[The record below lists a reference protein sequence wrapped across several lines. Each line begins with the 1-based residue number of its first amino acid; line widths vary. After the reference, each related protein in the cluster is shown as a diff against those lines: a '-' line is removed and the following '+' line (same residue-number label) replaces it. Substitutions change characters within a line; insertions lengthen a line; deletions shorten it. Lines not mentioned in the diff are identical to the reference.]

1 MNTKHMRYAILPA
14 DLLWMLGALALGI
27 DARYSSGSGP
37 LQFTAHLQ
45 PYAYVLFAAV
55 AAWTFLYFRMA
66 LDGFQGGW
74 RPFAMLSQIIV
85 AVSLWMTLLLALS
98 FLARHYYSRLVL
110 LYFALFY
117 FLGLVGLRLILHLLV
132 TSRLGNPVEDR
143 TVILGDGPVA
153 SELAAK
159 IAAHPELP
167 FHIVGFLFP
176 AESDAFREFT
186 QSADAS
192 APASFQTLQVRD
204 VLVAQKIRKL
214 IIAMPEPQGAEIRKL
229 ISECR
234 RSSIR
239 VHLVPPRYDLY
250 LTKVELL
257 DIDGLPLLSLDP
269 RNPLAAGMA
278 LKRVMD
284 VLVGSLILI
293 LVSPILALGA
303 LAVYVDKGRA
313 LRTEA
318 RCGQGGIIFAMYRL
332 NVDRRA
338 ARLRPYERILLRWSV
353 TELPQLWNVLK
364 GQMSLVGPRPETPER
379 VQSYSDWQQQRLKVP
394 AGVTGLAQV
403 HGLRE
408 QHSSED
414 KAHYDLQYI
423 FHWHPL
429 LDLSLMVQ
437 TVWTLLFRGLTQDR
451 AAPQSAKAPPSAN
464 DMVVSE
470 VADVNRS

>member
-1 MNTKHMRYAILPA
+1 
-14 DLLWMLGALALGI
+14 
-27 DARYSSGSGP
+27 
-37 LQFTAHLQ
+37 
-45 PYAYVLFAAV
+45 
-55 AAWTFLYFRMA
+55 
-66 LDGFQGGW
+66 
-74 RPFAMLSQIIV
+74 
-85 AVSLWMTLLLALS
+85 
-98 FLARHYYSRLVL
+98 
-110 LYFALFY
+110 
-117 FLGLVGLRLILHLLV
+117 
-132 TSRLGNPVEDR
+132 
-143 TVILGDGPVA
+143 
-153 SELAAK
+153 
-159 IAAHPELP
+159 
-167 FHIVGFLFP
+167 
-176 AESDAFREFT
+176 
-186 QSADAS
+186 
-192 APASFQTLQVRD
+192 
-204 VLVAQKIRKL
+204 
-214 IIAMPEPQGAEIRKL
+214 
-229 ISECR
+229 
-234 RSSIR
+234 
-239 VHLVPPRYDLY
+239 LY
-250 LTKVELL
+250 LTKAELL

-303 LAVYVDKGRA
+303 LVVYVDKSRA
-313 LRTEA
+313 VRTEA
-318 RCGQGGIIFAMYRL
+318 RCGRGGIVFAMYRL

-364 GQMSLVGPRPETPER
+364 GEMSLVGPRPETPER

-437 TVWTLLFRGLTQDR
+437 TLWTLLFRGLTQDR